1 MNINRDTPMTRRDTI
16 IKWTA
21 YLITLALVT
30 VVNYYVLGP
39 MPIALPL
46 LLPIL
51 AVAGGTLEGAP
62 FGAVYG
68 GACGA
73 AMSALG
79 YLGPG
84 CIFSLSAIGWGT
96 GLATQYLLRRDVW
109 GHLICSV
116 ITILIWE
123 LWTVGIRLLSHTAP
137 LAVLLKVALPEL
149 LWTLA
154 LALPVYW
161 AGRFCCVNYGRIYH
175 E

>member
-1 MNINRDTPMTRRDTI
+1 MPMTRRDKI
-16 IKWTA
+16 LRWTA
-21 YLITLALVT
+21 YLIALWVVA
-30 VVNYYVLGP
+30 VVNYYVLAPLP
-39 MPIALPL
+39 MALPQ

-68 GACGA
+68 FA
-73 AMSALG
+73 AGLVMSGLG
-79 YLGPG
+79 HLGPG
-84 CIFSLSAIGWGT
+84 CAAALALFGWAA
-96 GLATQYLLRRDVW
+96 GLTTQYLLRRDVW

-116 ITILIWE
+116 AAALLWE
-123 LWTVGIRLLSHTAP
+123 LWEVGSRLLTGAAP
-137 LAVLLKVALPEL
+137 LRVLLGVAGPEL
-149 LWTLA
+149 LWTLL

>member
-1 MNINRDTPMTRRDTI
+1 MTRRDTI

-21 YLITLALVT
+21 YLVVLWLTA

-39 MPIALPL
+39 LPMALPL

-73 AMSALG
+73 VMSSLG

-84 CIFSLSAIGWGT
+84 CILSLSAFGWLS

-109 GHLICSV
+109 GHLICSLFAA
-116 ITILIWE
+116 LIWE
-123 LWTVGIRLLSHTAP
+123 GWMVGVRLLSRTAP
-137 LAVLLKVALPEL
+137 LEVLLRTAAPEL

-161 AGRFCCVNYGRIYH
+161 AGRFRCIHYGRIYH

>member
-1 MNINRDTPMTRRDTI
+1 MTRQDTV

-21 YLITLALVT
+21 YLLTLWLVAG
-30 VVNYYVLGP
+30 VNYYVLGP
-39 MPIALPL
+39 MPIALPM

-73 AMSALG
+73 VMSGLG
-79 YLGPG
+79 HLGPG
-84 CIFSLSAIGWGT
+84 CIAALSLFGWAS
-96 GLATQYLLRRDVW
+96 GLTTQYLLRRDVW
-109 GHLICSV
+109 GHLICSAV
-116 ITILIWE
+116 TALVWE
-123 LWTVGIRLLSHTAP
+123 LWTVGAHLIARTAP
-137 LAVLLKVALPEL
+137 LGVLLRVAVPEL

-154 LALPVYW
+154 LTLPVYW

>member
-1 MNINRDTPMTRRDTI
+1 MTRHDI
-16 IKWTA
+16 ILKWTA
-21 YLITLALVT
+21 YLTALALT
-30 VVNYYVLGP
+30 AVVNYYVLGP
-39 MPIALPL
+39 LPISLPL

-51 AVAGGTLEGAP
+51 AVAGGTLEGAS

-73 AMSALG
+73 VMSSLG

-84 CIFSLSAIGWGT
+84 CILSLSAFGWLS
-96 GLATQYLLRRDVW
+96 GLTTQYLLRRDVW
-109 GHLICSV
+109 GHLICSLFAALV
-116 ITILIWE
+116 WE
-123 LWTVGIRLLSHTAP
+123 GCTVGVRLLSRTASLEVLLHTA
-137 LAVLLKVALPEL
+137 APEL

-161 AGRFCCVNYGRIYH
+161 AGRFCCIHYGRIYH

>member
-1 MNINRDTPMTRRDTI
+1 MTRRDIT

-21 YLITLALVT
+21 YLIALALVA

-39 MPIALPL
+39 LPIALPQ

-51 AVAGGTLEGAP
+51 AVAGGTLEGAS
-62 FGAVYG
+62 FGAIYG

-73 AMSALG
+73 VMSSLG

-84 CIFSLSAIGWGT
+84 CIISLSVIGWIA
-96 GLATQYLLRRDVW
+96 GLATQYVLRRDVW
-109 GHLICSV
+109 GHLICSIFTV
-116 ITILIWE
+116 LVWE
-123 LWTVGIRLLSHTAP
+123 LWTVGIRLFTHTAP
-137 LAVLLKVALPEL
+137 LKVLLEVAVPEL

-154 LALPVYW
+154 LILPVYW
-161 AGRFCCVNYGRIYH
+161 VGRFCCVNYGRIYH

>member
-1 MNINRDTPMTRRDTI
+1 MTRHDI
-16 IKWTA
+16 ILKWIS
-21 YLITLALVT
+21 YLIAMALVA

-39 MPIALPL
+39 LPIALPL
-46 LLPIL
+46 LLPVL

-68 GACGA
+68 GICGA
-73 AMSALG
+73 VMSGLG
-79 YLGPG
+79 HLSPA
-84 CIFSLSAIGWGT
+84 CIITLSAFGWAS
-96 GLATQYLLRRDVW
+96 GLAAQYVLRRDVW

-116 ITILIWE
+116 FAALLWE
-123 LWTVGIRLLSHTAP
+123 LWEVGHRLLAHTAP
-137 LAVLLKVALPEL
+137 PEVLLRVAGPEL
-149 LWTLA
+149 FWTLA

>member
-1 MNINRDTPMTRRDTI
+1 MTRHDI
-16 IKWTA
+16 ILKWTA
-21 YLITLALVT
+21 YLAALALT
-30 VVNYYVLGP
+30 AVVNYYVLGP
-39 MPIALPL
+39 LPISLPL

-73 AMSALG
+73 VMSSLG

-84 CIFSLSAIGWGT
+84 CILSLSAFGWLS

-109 GHLICSV
+109 GHLICSLFAA
-116 ITILIWE
+116 LIWE
-123 LWTVGIRLLSHTAP
+123 GWMVGVRLLSRTAS
-137 LAVLLKVALPEL
+137 LEVLLRTAAPEL

-161 AGRFCCVNYGRIYH
+161 AGRFCCIHYGRIYH

>member
-1 MNINRDTPMTRRDTI
+1 MPMTRRDI
-16 IKWTA
+16 ILKWTS
-21 YLITLALVT
+21 YLIALGLVA

-39 MPIALPL
+39 LPISLPL

-68 GACGA
+68 SACGA
-73 AMSALG
+73 VMFGLG
-79 YLGPG
+79 HLNPG
-84 CIFSLSAIGWGT
+84 CIAALSAFVWAA
-96 GLATQYLLRRDVW
+96 GLTTQYVLRRDVW
-109 GHLICSV
+109 GHLICSAAAAV
-116 ITILIWE
+116 VWE
-123 LWTVGIRLLSHTAP
+123 LWTVVVRLLSRLAP
-137 LAVLLKVALPEL
+137 LEVLVRTAVPEL

-161 AGRFCCVNYGRIYH
+161 AGRFCCIHYGRIYH

>member
-1 MNINRDTPMTRRDTI
+1 MPMTRRDI
-16 IKWTA
+16 ILKWTS
-21 YLITLALVT
+21 YLTVMFLVA

-39 MPIALPL
+39 LPISLPL
-46 LLPIL
+46 LLPVL

-68 GACGA
+68 AACGMV
-73 AMSALG
+73 MSSLG

-84 CIFSLSAIGWGT
+84 CVVSLSLFGWLS
-96 GLATQYLLRRDVW
+96 GLTTQYLLRRDAW
-109 GHLICSV
+109 GHLICSLFS
-116 ITILIWE
+116 ILIWE
-123 LWTVGIRLLSHTAP
+123 GWTVGVRLVSHTAP
-137 LAVLLKVALPEL
+137 AGVLLRTAAPEL

-161 AGRFCCVNYGRIYH
+161 AGRFCCVHSGRIYH

>member
-1 MNINRDTPMTRRDTI
+1 MPMTRHDI
-16 IKWTA
+16 ILKWTA
-21 YLITLALVT
+21 YLTALALVA

-39 MPIALPL
+39 MPISLPQ

-51 AVAGGTLEGAP
+51 AVAGGTLEGAS

-68 GACGA
+68 AACGA
-73 AMSALG
+73 VMSSLG

-84 CIFSLSAIGWGT
+84 CIISLSAFGWGS
-96 GLATQYLLRRDVW
+96 GLTTQYLLRRDVW
-109 GHLICSV
+109 GHLICS
-116 ITILIWE
+116 TAAALLWE
-123 LWTVGIRLLSHTAP
+123 LWTVGTRLLSHTAALP
-137 LAVLLKVALPEL
+137 VLLRVAVPEL

-154 LALPVYW
+154 LSLPVYW

>member
-1 MNINRDTPMTRRDTI
+1 MTRHDI
-16 IKWTA
+16 ILKWTS
-21 YLITLALVT
+21 YLAALALT
-30 VVNYYVLGP
+30 AVVNYYVLGP
-39 MPIALPL
+39 LPISLPL

-73 AMSALG
+73 VMSSLG

-84 CIFSLSAIGWGT
+84 CILSLSAFGWLS

-109 GHLICSV
+109 GHLICSLFAALV
-116 ITILIWE
+116 WE
-123 LWTVGIRLLSHTAP
+123 GWMVGVRLLSRTAS
-137 LAVLLKVALPEL
+137 LEVLLRTAAPEL

-154 LALPVYW
+154 LGQPL
-161 AGRFCCVNYGRIYH
+161 
-175 E
+175 